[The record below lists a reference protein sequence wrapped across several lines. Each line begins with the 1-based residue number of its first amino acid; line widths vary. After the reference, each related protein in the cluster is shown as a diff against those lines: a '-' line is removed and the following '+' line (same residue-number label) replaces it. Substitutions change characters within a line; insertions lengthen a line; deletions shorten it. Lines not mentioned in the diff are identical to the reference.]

1 MVGGLGLVLGELG
14 DALVLDVSDV
24 SAVAGHAVGDD
35 LGAAVGKGDGVAA
48 GGVVSVTVLV
58 LAEGGLGVVVG
69 DAVLEGVCWGNVSG
83 LGVGSWVG
91 GGVVGGG
98 GVDNWDGVGPDHWH
112 DWGDLKRF
120 DELKSN

>member
-1 MVGGLGLVLGELG
+1 MVSGLGLVLGELG

-24 SAVAGHAVGDD
+24 SAVTGDAVGDD
-35 LGAAVGKGDGVAA
+35 LGAAVGKGDGVAS

-91 GGVVGGG
+91 GGVVGGS
-98 GVDNWDGVGPDHWH
+98 GVDNWDWVGPDHRH
-112 DWGDLKRF
+112 DWGDLKRY
-120 DELKSN
+120 DE